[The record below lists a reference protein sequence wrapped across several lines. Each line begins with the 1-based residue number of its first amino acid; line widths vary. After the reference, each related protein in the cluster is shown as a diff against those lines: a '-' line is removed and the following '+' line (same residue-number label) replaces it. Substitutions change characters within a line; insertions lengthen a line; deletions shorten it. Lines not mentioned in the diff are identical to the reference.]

1 MKLPALPFTSG
12 CIIFAFISTH
22 ALADNPVYV
31 TPYIGYTF
39 SNQIKD
45 ENGIKLQPENDP
57 HFAIAVETNVE
68 PGRVGL
74 FLSHQPTEMKGL
86 EGDGSFTYLHF
97 QSSLRYEAMTKLD
110 AFFGASLGTTFV
122 DGDWSENSVLFSG
135 GLFGG
140 AEYKMNKNAK
150 IVFEGRWLAN
160 FIDSHTTAICHLPT
174 GNQTCHIIVD
184 SKILSQVQTNIGVS
198 FSF

>member
-1 MKLPALPFTSG
+1 M
-12 CIIFAFISTH
+12 
-22 ALADNPVYV
+22 
-31 TPYIGYTF
+31 GYTF

-45 ENGIKLQPENDP
+45 ENGIKIQPGNDP
-57 HFAIAVETNVE
+57 HFAMAVETNVE

-74 FLSHQPTEMKGL
+74 FLSHQATEMKGI

-97 QSSLRYEAMTKLD
+97 QSSLRYEAKTKLG
-110 AFFGASLGTTFV
+110 AFFGASLGASFV
-122 DGDWSENSVLFSG
+122 DADWSENSVLFSG

-140 AEYKMNKNAK
+140 AEYRVHKNAK

-160 FIDSHTTAICHLPT
+160 FIDSHTTAICHLPA